1 MLGDKKIVALVPIT
15 DAARAK
21 AFYSEKLGLR
31 FVSED
36 PFALVFDANGNMLR
50 LTKMKE
56 FMPQRFSIL
65 GWEVADIEA
74 AVRQL
79 TAAGVTFE
87 RYGFFK
93 QDELGIWTAPDG
105 TKVAWFLD
113 PDGNNLGISQHGS
126 LAEA

>member
-1 MLGDKKIVALVPIT
+1 MLGDKKIVAFVPIT

-56 FMPQRFSIL
+56 FTPQRFSIL
-65 GWEVADIEA
+65 GWEVC
-74 AVRQL
+74 
-79 TAAGVTFE
+79 
-87 RYGFFK
+87 
-93 QDELGIWTAPDG
+93 
-105 TKVAWFLD
+105 
-113 PDGNNLGISQHGS
+113 
-126 LAEA
+126 

>member
-1 MLGDKKIVALVPIT
+1 MLGDKKIIALVPIT

-21 AFYSEKLGLR
+21 AFYGDKLGLK

-36 PFALVFDANGNMLR
+36 PFALVFDANGIMLR

-56 FMPQRFSIL
+56 FTQQPFSIL
-65 GWEVADIEA
+65 SWEVPDIEA
-74 AVRQL
+74 EVRQL
-79 TAAGVTFE
+79 TTAGVEFE

-113 PDGNNLGISQHGS
+113 PDGNNLGIVQHS
-126 LAEA
+126 H

>member
-1 MLGDKKIVALVPIT
+1 MGMLGDKKIVGLIPIT
-15 DAARAK
+15 DVARAK
-21 AFYSEKLGLR
+21 LFYADKLGLK

-56 FMPQRFSIL
+56 FTPQRFSIL

-79 TAAGVTFE
+79 TAAGVAFE
-87 RYGFFK
+87 RYGFLE

-105 TKVAWFLD
+105 AKVAWFLD
-113 PDGNNLGISQHGS
+113 PDGNNLGISQN
-126 LAEA
+126 

>member
-1 MLGDKKIVALVPIT
+1 MLADKKIVALVPIT
-15 DAARAK
+15 DAARAR
-21 AFYSEKLGLR
+21 AFYADKLGLK

-56 FMPQRFSIL
+56 FTPQRFSIL
-65 GWEVADIEA
+65 GWQVADIETT
-74 AVRQL
+74 VKQL
-79 TAAGVTFE
+79 VAAGVTFE
-87 RYGFFK
+87 RYGVFE

-113 PDGNNLGISQHGS
+113 PDGNNLGISQH
-126 LAEA
+126 

>member
-1 MLGDKKIVALVPIT
+1 MLGSEKMMGLVPIT

-21 AFYSEKLGLR
+21 AFYEKKLGLT

-56 FMPQRFSIL
+56 FTPQRFSIL
-65 GWEVADIEA
+65 GWQVADIETTIRELA
-74 AVRQL
+74 
-79 TAAGVTFE
+79 AAGVTFE
-87 RYGFFK
+87 RYSFVQ
-93 QDELGIWTAPDG
+93 QDDLGIWTAPDG

-113 PDGNNLGISQHGS
+113 PDGNNLGISQH
-126 LAEA
+126 

>member
-1 MLGDKKIVALVPIT
+1 MLGDKKIVGLIPIT
-15 DAARAK
+15 DVARAK
-21 AFYSEKLGLR
+21 SFYADKLGLK

-56 FMPQRFSIL
+56 FTPQRFSIL

-79 TAAGVTFE
+79 TAAGVAFE
-87 RYGFFK
+87 RYGFLE

-105 TKVAWFLD
+105 AKVAWFLD
-113 PDGNNLGISQHGS
+113 PDGNNLGISQN
-126 LAEA
+126 

>member
-1 MLGDKKIVALVPIT
+1 MLGDKKIIGLIPIT
-15 DAARAK
+15 DAARAT
-21 AFYSEKLGLR
+21 AFYSDKLGLK

-36 PFALVFDANGNMLR
+36 PFALVFDANGIMLR

-56 FMPQRFSIL
+56 FTPQPFSIL
-65 GWEVADIEA
+65 SWEVTDIEA

-93 QDELGIWTAPDG
+93 QDDLGIWTAPDG

-113 PDGNNLGISQHGS
+113 PDGNNLGIVQHS
-126 LAEA
+126 H

>member
-56 FMPQRFSIL
+56 FTPQRFSIL